1 MEKYFNP
8 YVISMAISLI
18 GCLTYVVFATIKHGI
33 QNLQEREVAIIFFDF
48 IAICSAVKIV
58 CMSFD
63 ATICLPDLKTDLGF
77 LVLGGLMMSLVAI
90 KSIVS
95 RFRLVNSQSE
105 NCTQGNVS
113 HK

>member
-1 MEKYFNP
+1 MEKYFNQ

-18 GCLTYVVFATIKHGI
+18 GCLSYIVFAAIRKGI
-33 QNLQEREVAIIFFDF
+33 QDLQEREVAIIFFDF

-63 ATICLPDLKTDLGF
+63 ATICRPDLKTDLGF
-77 LVLGGLMMSLVAI
+77 LVLGGLMMIVVAM

-95 RFRLVNSQSE
+95 RFRLVNS
-105 NCTQGNVS
+105 
-113 HK
+113 H

>member
-1 MEKYFNP
+1 MEKYFNQ
-8 YVISMAISLI
+8 YVISMAISLS
-18 GCLTYVVFATIKHGI
+18 GCLSYVVFAAIKQGI
-33 QNLQEREVAIIFFDF
+33 QDLQEREVAIIFFDF

-58 CMSFD
+58 IMSFD

-77 LVLGGLMMSLVAI
+77 LVLGGLMMIVVAV

-95 RFRLVNSQSE
+95 KFRLLYKSI
-105 NCTQGNVS
+105 NCTEGNMS